1 MEANFFEPG
10 SPFLK
15 HPLLTPERTAGE
27 IDFILSVL
35 PLESGERILDIGCGF
50 GRHSNELA
58 RRGFDVLGIDPSPA
72 MIAAARENSA
82 SAGLTLEFRQQR
94 GEDLQ
99 AVDQFK
105 VALCLFTTL
114 GQVSGQGDN
123 LALLENAYRALEPGG
138 WFMLEIPQRAWAVS
152 NLKPSERIG
161 EGDRYALV
169 ARSFDYERDLVS
181 EEFTIVSPDG
191 QQSYLLQYRL
201 FSRAEINHYLE
212 QAGYVEITF
221 YDGYADTPLG
231 DNSPTMVVR
240 ARKPA

>member
-35 PLESGERILDIGCGF
+35 PLESGQRILDIGCGF
-50 GRHSNELA
+50 GRHSIELA
-58 RRGFDVLGIDPSPA
+58 RRGFDVLGIDPSAA
-72 MIAAARENSA
+72 MIAAARENA
-82 SAGLTLEFRQQR
+82 AALGLAPEFRQQR

-99 AVDQFK
+99 VENEFK

-123 LALLENAYRALEPGG
+123 LALLENTYRALQPGG
-138 WFMLEIPQRAWAVS
+138 WFILEIPQRAWAVS

-169 ARSFDYERDLVS
+169 ARRYDAGRDLVS

-191 QQSYLLQYRL
+191 QRKYLLQYRL
-201 FSRAEINHYLE
+201 FNGGEINQYLD
-212 QAGYVEITF
+212 QAGFVGITF
-221 YDGYADTPLG
+221 YDGYTVTPL
-231 DNSPTMVVR
+231 DELSQTMVVR
-240 ARKPA
+240 AGKPA

>member
-27 IDFILSVL
+27 VDFILSVL

-82 SAGLTLEFRQQR
+82 SAGFAPEFRQQR

-99 AVDQFK
+99 AVNEFK
-105 VALCLFTTL
+105 VVLCLFTTL

-138 WFMLEIPQRAWAVS
+138 WFMLEIPQRGWAVD

-169 ARSFDYERDLVS
+169 ARRYDSEWDLVS

-201 FSRAEINHYLE
+201 FSQAEINHYLE

-231 DNSPTMVVR
+231 AHSPTMVVR

>member
-72 MIAAARENSA
+72 MIAAAQENSA

>member
-15 HPLLTPERTAGE
+15 HPLLTPERTAAE
-27 IDFILSVL
+27 IDFILSIL
-35 PLESGERILDIGCGF
+35 PLETGQRILDIGCGF

-58 RRGFDVLGIDPSPA
+58 RRGFDVLGIDPSAA
-72 MIAAARENSA
+72 MITAARENAAA
-82 SAGLTLEFRQQR
+82 SGLAPEFRQQG

-99 AVDQFK
+99 VENEFE

-114 GQVSGQGDN
+114 GQVSGQADN
-123 LALLENAYRALEPGG
+123 LVLLENAYRALQPGG
-138 WFMLEIPQRAWAVS
+138 WFILEIPQRAWAVS

-169 ARSFDYERDLVS
+169 DRRYDAASCLVS

-191 QQSYLLQYRL
+191 QRKYLLQYRL
-201 FSRAEINHYLE
+201 FSRGEINRYLE
-212 QAGYVEITF
+212 QEGFVGITF
-221 YDGYADTPLG
+221 YDGYTDTAL
-231 DNSPTMVVR
+231 DELSPTMVIR
-240 ARKPA
+240 AQKPG

>member
-1 MEANFFEPG
+1 METNFFEPG

-15 HPLLTPERTAGE
+15 HPQLTPERTARE

-35 PLESGERILDIGCGF
+35 PLETGQRILDIGCGF

-58 RRGFDVLGIDPSPA
+58 RRGFDVLGVDPSAA
-72 MIAAARENSA
+72 MIAAARENA
-82 SAGLTLEFRQQR
+82 AAVGLAPEFRQQR

-99 AVDQFK
+99 VENEFK

-114 GQVSGQGDN
+114 GQVTGQVDN
-123 LALLENAYRALEPGG
+123 LSLLGNAYRALQPGG
-138 WFMLEIPQRAWAVS
+138 WFILEIPQRAWTVS

-169 ARSFDYERDLVS
+169 DRRYDSGSYLVS

-191 QQSYLLQYRL
+191 QRNYLLQYRL
-201 FSRAEINHYLE
+201 FSQAEINLYLE
-212 QAGYVEITF
+212 QSDFVDITF

-231 DNSPTMVVR
+231 AHSPTMVVR

>member
-82 SAGLTLEFRQQR
+82 SAGLTLQFRQQR